1 MSDPK
6 KGPPPPTWRLMLV
19 KWLGIFPP
27 LLAISYALTWISKG
41 AFPTSWM
48 LVKPD
53 GTLVL
58 WAKLFVETLVLVPLL
73 NLVITPW
80 LDDVFEDF
88 LYSDEQQAQMH
99 GSSGED

>member
-1 MSDPK
+1 MGDPK
-6 KGPPPPTWRLMLV
+6 EGPSPPTWKLMIV

-27 LLAISYALTWISKG
+27 LLLIAYGLSLVSKQF
-41 AFPTSWM
+41 FPTEWS

-58 WAKLFVETLVLVPLL
+58 WFKLLCETLILVPLL

-80 LDDVFEDF
+80 LDDVFEGW
-88 LYSDEQQAQMH
+88 LYAGIPEA
-99 GSSGED
+99 ER

>member
-6 KGPPPPTWRLMLV
+6 QGPAPSTWRLMLV

-27 LLAISYALTWISKG
+27 LLVISYGLTLLSQQLLPSAW
-41 AFPTSWM
+41 P

-58 WAKLFVETLVLVPLL
+58 WFKLLLETLILVPLL

-80 LDDVFEDF
+80 LDDVFENF
-88 LYSDEQQAQMH
+88 LYSDRQQERKH
-99 GSSGED
+99 GST